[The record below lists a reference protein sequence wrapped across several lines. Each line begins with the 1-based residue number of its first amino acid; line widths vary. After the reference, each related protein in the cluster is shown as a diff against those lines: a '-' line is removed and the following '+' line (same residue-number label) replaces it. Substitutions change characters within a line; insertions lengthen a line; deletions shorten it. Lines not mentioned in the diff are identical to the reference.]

1 MTTRSEEGFSL
12 VELLVVI
19 LLITILSAIGLTL
32 LTGQRDKAHDAE
44 AKQHATNISM
54 ALESCHVDEADF
66 SDCDSAAQ
74 LAATGMA
81 IGTGRGEVEV
91 AEASAREYLVV
102 SHSRTGSQFTVE
114 RTSDGRV
121 RSCDPPGEGGCREGS
136 SW

>member
-1 MTTRSEEGFSL
+1 MTWRSQDGFSL

-19 LLITILSAIGLTL
+19 LLITILAAIGLTV
-32 LTGQRDKAHDAE
+32 LTGQRAKAHDAE
-44 AKQHATNISM
+44 AKQHATNVAL
-54 ALESCHVDEADF
+54 ALESCHVDEGDF
-66 SDCDSAAQ
+66 RDCDDAAQ
-74 LAATGMA
+74 LAQTGMR

-91 AEASAREYLVV
+91 ASASSREYLVV